1 MIESNEEN
9 NGGRS
14 NEENSENLDVGDDI
28 IYIETVKVTNTNY
41 VNCGVSTSRGRDA
54 GRGRGQFLTTR
65 RIE

>member
-1 MIESNEEN
+1 VIEN

-14 NEENSENLDVGDDI
+14 NEENSENLDVEDDI

-41 VNCGVSTSRGRDA
+41 FNCGASTSRGRDI

-65 RIE
+65 